1 MAKSSSK
8 LPAEIQSRL
17 NGYYERRGLRRTGQR
32 ETIVTAVFA
41 SHDHFTADELWAR
54 ALAKDPRTSRATVYR
69 TIAMLVDAGLLREIE
84 LGGDQTHYDPNFVD
98 RPNHNHLVCIDCGRV
113 IEFEDSHLDVL
124 NDCLTRRLGFRTT
137 RHSLHI
143 EACCDQL
150 RETGRCPHL
159 IQSRL
164 QGKRLPRKRR

>member
-1 MAKSSSK
+1 M
-8 LPAEIQSRL
+8 
-17 NGYYERRGLRRTGQR
+17 GLRRTGQR
-32 ETIVTAVFA
+32 ETIIAAAFA
-41 SHDHFTADELWAR
+41 SHDHFTADELWSR

-84 LGGDQTHYDPNFVD
+84 LGGDQAHYDPNFVD

-124 NDCLTRRLGFRTT
+124 NDCLTRRLGFRPT

-150 RETGRCPHL
+150 RETGRCAHL